1 MSMNEFEFSLKELE
15 DLRLKATQNIEISG
29 VPFQAGETIVLF
41 DKIQLAN
48 FREIKKQ
55 WTAHGGFEDMTRVT
69 WETTKEVDLSFSQ
82 GIFSKTQYALLSNS
96 GLVTVNQDPGI
107 DIYYR
112 EELETNENSEVGLKY
127 VPLSGTLFIY
137 NKATGEKLTDYII
150 DNNIITF
157 SRMPYTDII
166 IDYRFWY
173 QDKSV
178 VMTIGQ
184 SLISG
189 YLSLEAKS
197 RVKDDITGAVKT
209 VIIGIPRLKLVSD
222 LSLRL
227 GKNANPVVANFNAVG
242 YPVGSRGQKTIMEMY
257 FLDSDIDAEI

>member
-1 MSMNEFEFSLKELE
+1 
-15 DLRLKATQNIEISG
+15 
-29 VPFQAGETIVLF
+29 
-41 DKIQLAN
+41 
-48 FREIKKQ
+48 
-55 WTAHGGFEDMTRVT
+55 MTRVT

-173 QDKSV
+173 
-178 VMTIGQ
+178 
-184 SLISG
+184 
-189 YLSLEAKS
+189 
-197 RVKDDITGAVKT
+197 
-209 VIIGIPRLKLVSD
+209 
-222 LSLRL
+222 
-227 GKNANPVVANFNAVG
+227 
-242 YPVGSRGQKTIMEMY
+242 
-257 FLDSDIDAEI
+257 